1 VRIVA
6 CGGQLLGESPA
17 LRDYVLSLADSA
29 EPRVCLIPT
38 ASGDSPEVVARFEL
52 ELAGRGVAS
61 HLALFR
67 RTIADVRAHLL
78 AQDVIVV
85 SGGNTASMLAVW
97 RAHGVED
104 ALREAWRRGI
114 VLAGSSAG
122 ALCWFEG
129 GVTDSFGPTLQPL
142 AGGLGLIG
150 GTFCPHYDSEP
161 ERRPTYTRLVREGQL
176 QPGLAADDHVAL
188 SYAGTELEEIVAAH
202 AGARAWRVDAAG
214 ETPLAP
220 RIL

>member
-6 CGGQLLGESPA
+6 CGGQLLGDAPA
-17 LRDYVLSLADSA
+17 LRDYVLSFVDAPA
-29 EPRVCLIPT
+29 PRICLVPT
-38 ASGDSPEVVARFEL
+38 AAADSPEVVARFE
-52 ELAGRGVAS
+52 EGLAGRGVLS
-61 HLALFR
+61 HVALFR

-78 AQDVIVV
+78 EQDVILV

-122 ALCWFEG
+122 ALCWFED
-129 GVTDSFGPTLQPL
+129 GVTDSFGPAMQPL
-142 AGGLGLIG
+142 GDGLGVLG
-150 GTFCPHYDSEP
+150 GSFCPHYDTEP
-161 ERRPTYTRLVREGQL
+161 ERRPTYVRLVREGQL
-176 QPGLAADDHVAL
+176 PPGHAADDHVAL
-188 SYAGTELEEIVAAH
+188 SYAGTELAEVVAAH
-202 AGARAWRVDAAG
+202 AGPQAWRVDVSG
-214 ETPLAP
+214 ETPLVP

>member
-6 CGGQLLGESPA
+6 CGGQLLGDTPA
-17 LRDYVLSLADSA
+17 LRDYLLSFVDSS
-29 EPRVCLIPT
+29 EPRICFLPT
-38 ASGDSPEVVARFEL
+38 ASGDSPEVIARFEE
-52 ELAGRGVAS
+52 ELAGRGVLS
-61 HLALFR
+61 HVALFR

-78 AQDVIVV
+78 AQDAILV

-97 RAHGVED
+97 RAHGVAD
-104 ALREAWRRGI
+104 ALREAWRRGV

-122 ALCWFEG
+122 ALCWFDG
-129 GVTDSFGPTLQPL
+129 GVTDSFGPTLEPL
-142 AGGLGLIG
+142 GDGLGLLG
-150 GTFCPHYDSEP
+150 GSFCPHYDSEP
-161 ERRPTYTRLVREGQL
+161 QRRPTYTRLVREGQL
-176 QPGLAADDHVAL
+176 PPGHAADDYVAL

-202 AGARAWRVDAAG
+202 PGARAWRVDASG